1 MKTIASAMPD
11 YIYYIFQPY
20 RERQMLL
27 DALKSTTTLCAFT
40 RFPMNSLRYLLPFVL
55 ASSLWSAAAKADE
68 SLMDKAH
75 AEKLTPAQKALLGPK
90 SGSLRY
96 DARMIRAVE
105 IAKRRAH
112 PKMTWHC
119 WKYVK
124 DALLAAQVVGSRP
137 KSVFANHAGAEL
149 CNKYG
154 FTKLPI
160 HDPYQAPVGAIV
172 VYDGA
177 DGGHVEIR
185 TEDGFVSDFES
196 RTAYPRPVLG
206 VYVKPS

>member
-1 MKTIASAMPD
+1 M
-11 YIYYIFQPY
+11 
-20 RERQMLL
+20 
-27 DALKSTTTLCAFT
+27 LCAFT
-40 RFPMNSLRYLLPFVL
+40 HLMMNYLRSLLPLVL
-55 ASSLWSAAAKADE
+55 APGLWIATAKADE
-68 SLMDKAH
+68 SLMDKSQ
-75 AEKLTPAQKALLGPK
+75 AEKLTRDQKAMFGPK
-90 SGSLRY
+90 SSGLRY
-96 DARMIRAVE
+96 DSRMIRAAE
-105 IAKRRAH
+105 IAKHRAH

-124 DALLAAQVVGSRP
+124 DALVAAQVVGSRP

-160 HDPYQAPVGAIV
+160 HDPYQAPVGAVV

-185 TEDGFVSDFES
+185 TDDGFVSDFES
-196 RTAYPRPVLG
+196 PTPYPRPVLG
-206 VYVKPS
+206 IYVKPS